1 MRQVIIIGSPGAGK
15 STFARKLRDLTGL
28 PLYHLDRIWHKPDRT
43 TITKPEFNERLA
55 EILAQDEWI
64 IDGNYKRTIE
74 MRLAACDTVFLMDY
88 PVDVCLAGVQERVG
102 VWHDDL
108 PWVEE
113 ILDEEFRQ
121 WVEDFPNEQLPEIYR
136 LIEQYREDRK
146 VVILHSREEADAYL
160 AEYAER
166 IRFFERIAAN
176 GHVPLET
183 MDYDGW
189 ELRFAEGYTGRANS
203 VLPLGPS
210 QIAVEDKV
218 AVCEEHYHSRG
229 LPASFK
235 LTGRDMELDRFLEA
249 QGYAKLT
256 PTDVMTLELAAK
268 EDATAKPGASPESCG
283 TSSADT
289 AECVFT
295 DEQTEEWLAAYFAH
309 EGITDARKR
318 GIFRAM
324 LAKVA
329 VDTVYCALVRDGRID
344 AVASAAIE
352 QGYALIHNVVV
363 APECRGRGL
372 GRKLCAALIGKVAE
386 RGAKTAYLQVVQ
398 TNDIA
403 KKLYR
408 TLGFERVYTYWYRR
422 EQDERGK

>member
-43 TITKPEFNERLA
+43 TITKPEFNERLT

-64 IDGNYKRTIE
+64 IDGNYNRTVE

-88 PVDVCLAGVQERVG
+88 PVEVCLAGVQERVG

-113 ILDEEFRQ
+113 TLDEEFRKF
-121 WVEDFPNEQLPEIYR
+121 VEDFPTEQLPRIYG
-136 LIEQYREDRK
+136 LVEQYREGRT

-160 AEYAER
+160 AEFAER

-183 MDYDGW
+183 IDYDGW

-218 AVCEEHYHSRG
+218 AVCEEQHHSRG

-249 QGYAKLT
+249 QGYAKNA
-256 PTDVMTLELAAK
+256 PTDVMTLKLSEWRTGAA
-268 EDATAKPGASPESCG
+268 ESGG
-283 TSSADT
+283 TTCSDNT
-289 AECVFT
+289 ECVFT
-295 DEQTEEWLAAYFAH
+295 AKPTEEWLAAYFAF
-309 EGITDARKR
+309 EGVTDERKQ
-318 GIFRAM
+318 GIFRRM

-329 VDTVYCALVRDGRID
+329 VDTVYCVLMRDGR
-344 AVASAAIE
+344 AVACASSAIE
-352 QGYALIHNVVV
+352 QGYALIQNVVV
-363 APECRGRGL
+363 ASECRGQGL
-372 GRKLCAALIGKVAE
+372 GRRLCEALIGKVAAD
-386 RGAKTAYLQVVQ
+386 GAKTAYLQVVQ

-403 KKLYR
+403 KNLYR
-408 TLGFERVYTYWYRR
+408 SLGFQRVYTYWYRR
-422 EQDERGK
+422 EQ